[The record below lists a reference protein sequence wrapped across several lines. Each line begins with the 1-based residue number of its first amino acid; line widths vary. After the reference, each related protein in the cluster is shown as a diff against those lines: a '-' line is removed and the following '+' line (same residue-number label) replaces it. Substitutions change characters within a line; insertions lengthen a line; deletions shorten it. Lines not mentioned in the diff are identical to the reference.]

1 MANQYCIQCGTL
13 LPEDGVCLRCGAVYS
28 FSEDGT
34 LTIHPRKVKK
44 VTAKTSAKKR
54 IFAKRSADPHE
65 ADTQT
70 IHIPEDI
77 FSYSDQRVN
86 SDRHIDWTGD
96 EEDYTPNFVIVDEKE
111 EPYSSPVEEADY
123 FEKDDPNVPVPPT
136 TRKKRRSGA
145 LFALFLVILLLT
157 SILVFLSIDSSESEK
172 ESKTTTIES
181 TTITT
186 SAQTTT
192 QKADPVFT
200 ASALQLEGGMI
211 GNDRAIYNFDKESG
225 WLTINYS
232 GHAEKEWL
240 LLPLIDGDDF
250 SKRHLSLAALM
261 RNSFGLFEQE
271 LCESDFITNGQ
282 IKTIKMISEEDGY
295 ESKTI
300 YQFTVESGKLL
311 KTYITET
318 SESWSTDNQSVITE
332 VNYSYNNK
340 GFLTGIN
347 QKSQNT
353 KCGIGSSFEE
363 IMSYNEAGYLVEI
376 THKRSDGP
384 WEENYTDTLNY
395 SGNLLKSITP
405 NDDTRGVLSYEYD
418 EEGQLVKVREITHD
432 PYENTEL
439 FLTNTSTGDVKSIYI
454 TGIERGD
461 TYTYSRT

>member
-136 TRKKRRSGA
+136 TRKKRRGGA

-172 ESKTTTIES
+172 ESKTTPSES

-186 SAQTTT
+186 AQTTT

-200 ASALQLEGGMI
+200 ASALQLEADML
-211 GNDRAIYNFDKESG
+211 GNDRVIYEFKEETG
-225 WLTINYS
+225 RLIINYS
-232 GHAEKEWL
+232 GNAEKGVV
-240 LLPLIDGDDF
+240 LLPLIDGIDF
-250 SKRHLSLAALM
+250 TKRHLSLVSLM
-261 RNSFGLFEQE
+261 RHSFWNFENE
-271 LCESDFITNGQ
+271 FCESDFIKNGL
-282 IKTIKMISEEDGY
+282 IKEIKLNGEGEDGDDVIT
-295 ESKTI
+295 S
-300 YQFTVESGKLL
+300 YQFSVESGKLL
-311 KTYITET
+311 KAYITEAIYHWGT
-318 SESWSTDNQSVITE
+318 KSYSYYTE
-332 VNYSYNNK
+332 VNYSYDANGLVSEISSNTRDSNNEPREY
-340 GFLTGIN
+340 FID
-347 QKSQNT
+347 QM
-353 KCGIGSSFEE
+353 I
-363 IMSYNEAGYLVEI
+363 YNEAGFLTEI
-376 THKRSDGP
+376 NHKSGWYNDYSDT
-384 WEENYTDTLNY
+384 YKDTLKY
-395 SGNLLKSITP
+395 SGKLLKSVTP
-405 NDDTRGVLSYEYD
+405 NDEGRPLLSFEYND
-418 EEGQLVKVREITHD
+418 KGQLVKVREITHD
-432 PYENTEL
+432 PHQNTVVVI
-439 FLTNTSTGDVKSIYI
+439 TNTSTGDVKSIYR
-454 TGIERGD
+454 TGIEAAD
-461 TYTYSRT
+461 TYTFSR